1 MNLLFD
7 LPAAQRGAFTPA
19 DGEEIK
25 YCSPCDIDRE
35 GKLTHDRYLVVTNKR
50 LLVIAG
56 PRLTSANPPTIPSH

>member
-35 GKLTHDRYLVVTNKR
+35 GKLPQGAGGDRGCKGR
-50 LLVIAG
+50 RA
-56 PRLTSANPPTIPSH
+56 